1 MTKSPAQRARPAL
14 LEHDYEVT
22 PGEYLRAELST
33 RGVSQADLAVR
44 AGVSAKHLNQVVQDV
59 VPLSP
64 DTALRL
70 ERALGISA
78 DLLAQ
83 LDASQQAKK
92 GRNKAEAKLSDYK
105 AWFAE
110 FSLPTLLEHHVV
122 TAKATVEHQIEELL
136 AFFGVAEPSGY
147 EKMYAESLQSF
158 RRAQHLNI
166 NAHATA
172 IWLRL
177 AERKAETLALA
188 PYVKIDFAALLTELP
203 SLTLQPLAQSF
214 PLLQQRCSEVGVA
227 VVYTPSL
234 AGTRASAAVR
244 WLGPERPVIAL
255 TGRGRY
261 EDSAWFSFFHESGH
275 VIHHPKRKSVI
286 EFEGDDDGDGAE
298 TLANNFAK
306 KTLLRGRVKEL
317 STVTTAAEVKALAE
331 DLDIHPG
338 IPAGIRAYELG
349 NEGFRRFAKLRRK
362 LDDASL
368 A

>member
-1 MTKSPAQRARPAL
+1 MTNTSVQPARPAP

-22 PGEYLRAELST
+22 PGEYIRAELST
-33 RGVSQADLAVR
+33 RGISQADLAVR
-44 AGVSAKHLNQVVQDV
+44 AGVSAKHLNQVVKDV

-83 LDASQQAKK
+83 LDASRQAKK
-92 GRNKAEAKLSDYK
+92 GRTKADAKLSDYK
-105 AWFAE
+105 TWFAG
-110 FSLPTLLEHHVV
+110 FSLPLLIAHHVV

-166 NAHATA
+166 DAQATA
-172 IWLRL
+172 VWLRL
-177 AERKAETLALA
+177 AERKAEALDLA
-188 PYVKIDFAALLTELP
+188 PYVKNDFGALLTELP
-203 SLTLQPLAQSF
+203 TLTLEPLAKAFQ
-214 PLLQQRCSEVGVA
+214 LLQQRCSEVGVA

-234 AGTRASAAVR
+234 TGTRASAAVR
-244 WLGPERPVIAL
+244 WLGPERPVIVL

-261 EDSAWFSFFHESGH
+261 EDSVWFSFFHESGH
-275 VIHHPKRKSVI
+275 VLHHPKRKSVI

-306 KTLLRGRVKEL
+306 KTLLSGRVKEL
-317 STVTTAAEVKALAE
+317 STLTTAAEVKVLAE
-331 DLDIHPG
+331 DLGIHPG
-338 IPAGIRAYELG
+338 IPGGIRAYELG
-349 NEGFRRFAKLRRK
+349 NEGFRTFAKLRRK
-362 LDDASL
+362 LDDAAL

>member
-110 FSLPTLLEHHVV
+110 FSLPMLLEHHVV

-214 PLLQQRCSEVGVA
+214 PVLQQRCSEVGVA

-261 EDSAWFSFFHESGH
+261 EDSVWFSFFHESGH

-298 TLANNFAK
+298 TLANNYAK